1 MDGVNP
7 DQIVDVTVDPFYTF
21 STPVTSFSITGIDPE
36 VDGGDPN
43 AFPTFLQFDT
53 TGTFT
58 MTPIPEPS
66 SWLLAALAGL
76 GLLGVRRS
84 RQA

>member
-21 STPVTSFSITGIDPE
+21 PTPVTSFSITGIDPE

-58 MTPIPEPS
+58 MAPIPEPS